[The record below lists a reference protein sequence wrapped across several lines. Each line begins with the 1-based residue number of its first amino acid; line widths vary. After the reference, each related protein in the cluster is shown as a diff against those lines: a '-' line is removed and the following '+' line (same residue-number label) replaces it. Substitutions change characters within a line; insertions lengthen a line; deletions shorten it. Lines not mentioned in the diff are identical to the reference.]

1 MLSSTMEYFLLT
13 KCLFGKTTTTYTIK
27 LGAIVVVI
35 SLLQEFIKI
44 IYQILIFLV
53 FFINLRNI
61 FC

>member
-35 SLLQEFIKI
+35 SLLQEFSS
-44 IYQILIFLV
+44 
-53 FFINLRNI
+53 N
-61 FC
+61 